1 MKYNHANSQSA
12 APAKPFNWC
21 PATVSDILSKQ
32 EYCGD
37 TVNFHSTTKSFKNK
51 TKIDLPK
58 EDWKVFPDTHPAIIS
73 REDYALVQELR
84 SHRRRPAKTGIVS
97 MFSGLLYCADC
108 GHKLYYSA
116 TGNYKREQANFFCST
131 YRKDSE
137 QCSSHFIREKIVSEL
152 VLKSMQQ
159 TFRFVQMFER
169 WFAQRQMESYGE
181 EQKKELAAKKQDL
194 AKVQKRIDEIDSL
207 FQKLYEGN
215 ASGRITG
222 ERYETLSAS
231 YEKEQS
237 GPKTKV
243 PELENYLTTV
253 SENTASL
260 EQFIAKV
267 RAVTRPT
274 ELIHEF
280 IEKII
285 VSEAR
290 YIDNKRYQIV
300 DIYYKGVGMIKGLSP
315 EEMEEAFREGERRRG
330 YEKADAANTAS
341 AE

>member
-58 EDWKVFPDTHPAIIS
+58 EDWKVFPDTHPAIIG
-73 REDYALVQELR
+73 REDFALVQELR

-137 QCSSHFIREKIVSEL
+137 QCSSHFIREKI
-152 VLKSMQQ
+152 
-159 TFRFVQMFER
+159 
-169 WFAQRQMESYGE
+169 G
-181 EQKKELAAKKQDL
+181 
-194 AKVQKRIDEIDSL
+194 
-207 FQKLYEGN
+207 GC
-215 ASGRITG
+215 
-222 ERYETLSAS
+222 
-231 YEKEQS
+231 
-237 GPKTKV
+237 
-243 PELENYLTTV
+243 
-253 SENTASL
+253 ENTASL